1 MTYQTQYGPYQE
13 LCEKGSQRVN
23 TKDLTRETIDSH
35 FYSLLNILRDG
46 IEKRE
51 VQNMTIN
58 VMFTDKVDIN
68 LTIFDYII
76 NLMMWQL
83 NCGVGEKIE
92 STHLFFPENITKSE
106 IKKYIDNVFIDRYR
120 KTIPFMN
127 LNQII
132 DDCLGKFRELRPFQL
147 YLANTLNL
155 EDTIDLMNKS
165 KEFNELVHFSAD
177 NIPLEDIKDEAMK
190 ATRKQIEII
199 KKSNHCLKDSFAT
212 HEGVSDKQ
220 YNEVATIV
228 GTKPDGNGGVYNHP
242 IRHSFMNGGVQTPEE
257 ITIESSVG
265 RVAQILQK
273 TNVGESGAFSRNLE
287 LNNQETILNPDPNY
301 VCDTRH
307 FQEITI
313 DNETI
318 LKMFD
323 LRYYRENPNGVD
335 KLLQS
340 KRDKKLIGKKLWFRS
355 PMTCA
360 SAARGHG
367 ICYKC
372 YGDLAYANQEI
383 NIGQIAAENL
393 SAKFTQI
400 LLSAKHL
407 LESLIVKMEW
417 VEGFFDI
424 FVIEY
429 NIISTKDNFNYKGYK
444 MIIDDEIKHED
455 DIDEVAFNDYINS
468 FTVVRPDGSTI
479 NIHTAEADNIYFTS
493 EFMMFLGQKKN
504 KAVTYMEDD
513 DGETEGVIEVD
524 MDALVGIPLF
534 VMDIKNNEISKTMTS
549 IKKLIDNKTEIS
561 KYDHNTI
568 LEKFINTCI
577 AGNIVMNS
585 VHFEVLLM
593 NQMRSGED
601 ELELPD
607 WTLTNPSYTILRL
620 SQSLSNNRSIAIR
633 LQTNNTQ
640 QVLRNPQNERLHKPA
655 MIDLF
660 YMEQPQE
667 YINDDII
674 SDEYKPK
681 SDKEDNAEE
690 PFELIDQPGVSVGR
704 KVYKRKI
711 SRKKARLGQVEL

>member
-1 MTYQTQYGPYQE
+1 MQYQVQYGPYKE
-13 LCEKGSQRVN
+13 LCEKGIQKIN
-23 TKDLTRETIDSH
+23 TKDITKESIDAH

-51 VQNMTIN
+51 VQNMKIN
-58 VMFTDKVDIN
+58 VVFADRVDIN
-68 LTIFDYII
+68 LSIFDYII
-76 NLMMWQL
+76 NLMMWHL

-92 STHLFFPENITKSE
+92 STHLFFPENITKGE

-120 KTIPFMN
+120 KSIQFID

-132 DDCLGKFRELRPFQL
+132 DNCLGKFRELRPFQL

-155 EDTIDLMNKS
+155 EDTIELMNKN

-190 ATRKQIEII
+190 ATRRQIEII

-212 HEGVSDKQ
+212 HEGISDKQ

-287 LNNQETILNPDPNY
+287 LNNQETTLNPDPNY
-301 VCDTRH
+301 ICDTKH
-307 FQEITI
+307 FQKVTI
-313 DNETI
+313 ENDTI

-335 KLLQS
+335 KLLES
-340 KRDKKLIGKKLWFRS
+340 KRDRKLIGKTLYFRS

-360 SAARGHG
+360 SAARGQG

-417 VEGFFDI
+417 VEGFFDV
-424 FVIEY
+424 FDLEY
-429 NIISTKDNFNYKGYK
+429 NIISVKENFMYKGYK
-444 MIIDDEIKHED
+444 LVIDDEIKHEE
-455 DIDEVAFNDYINS
+455 DIDEVAFNDYVNS
-468 FTVVRPDGSTI
+468 FTVVFPDG
-479 NIHTAEADNIYFTS
+479 HTLNCHTSEADNIYFTS
-493 EFMMFLGQKKN
+493 EFLDFIGQKKN
-504 KAVTYMEDD
+504 KAVNFIDRDGDGDD
-513 DGETEGVIEVD
+513 IIEID
-524 MDALVGIPLF
+524 MSALESIPLF
-534 VMDIKNNEISKTMTS
+534 VMDIKNNELSKTMES

-568 LEKFINTCI
+568 LEKFISTCI
-577 AGNIVMNS
+577 SGNIVMNS

-593 NQMRSGED
+593 NQMRDGED

-607 WTLTNPSYTILRL
+607 WTLTNPSYQILRL
-620 SQSLSNNRSIAIR
+620 SRSLSNNRSIAIR

-640 QVLRNPQNERLHKPA
+640 QVLRNPQNERLHQPA
-655 MIDLF
+655 MVDLF

-667 YINDDII
+667 YLSDEII
-674 SDEYKPK
+674 SDDYKPK

-690 PFELIDQPGVSVGR
+690 PIELINSPGTSVGR
-704 KVYKRKI
+704 PVHKRKV
-711 SRKKARLGQVEL
+711 SYKKVKDGRVEL